1 MEMEIKAKITESEIR
16 NKLRKF
22 RSSDEYFLHRLSDNW
37 TLYLT
42 EGCFF
47 IREMANAYWLFDLI
61 LSYQG
66 TKLVSGMEHQEWKVR
81 SLKSGML
88 QISCI
93 SQDNEEIIIQVIKK
107 KKFPLD
113 EISIHVEGNIAR
125 LPTEG

>member
-1 MEMEIKAKITESEIR
+1 MEVKTKITESEIR
-16 NKLRKF
+16 KKLSKF
-22 RSSDEYFLHRLSDNW
+22 KSTKEYFLHRLSDNW
-37 TLYLT
+37 TLHLT

-66 TKLVSGMEHQEWKVR
+66 TKLVNGMEHQEWKVR
-81 SLKSGML
+81 RLKSGML
-88 QISCI
+88 QISCR
-93 SQDNEEIIIQVIKK
+93 SLDNEEAIIQVIKK

>member
-1 MEMEIKAKITESEIR
+1 MEVKDKITESEIR
-16 NKLRKF
+16 KKLNKFKI
-22 RSSDEYFLHRLSDNW
+22 SKEYFLHRISDNW

-66 TKLVSGMEHQEWKVR
+66 TKLVNGMEHQEWKVR
-81 SLKSGML
+81 RLKSGML
-88 QISCI
+88 QITCK

-107 KKFPLD
+107 RKFPLD
-113 EISIHVEGNIAR
+113 EISIHIEGNIAR